1 MFLYWLIKLENY
13 KTKVVNYLLI
23 IINIQLLEKLGQGD
37 AVVAAEAFDGSECD
51 VVVAGFQQ
59 VDIRFYFSSGFL
71 NPIGRGCLRASGT
84 LIDRAAIAS

>member
-37 AVVAAEAFDGSECD
+37 AIVVRDK
-51 VVVAGFQQ
+51 
-59 VDIRFYFSSGFL
+59 
-71 NPIGRGCLRASGT
+71 
-84 LIDRAAIAS
+84 

>member
-1 MFLYWLIKLENY
+1 M
-13 KTKVVNYLLI
+13 
-23 IINIQLLEKLGQGD
+23 INESHFQLPEKLGQGD